1 MRPEML
7 EVLEKYRKKLLAL
20 VGATIFFS
28 CDPKVKGKNGKD
40 GFQIKKF
47 LYRKRN
53 TWPGELRH
61 LNR

>member
-1 MRPEML
+1 ML
-7 EVLEKYRKKLLAL
+7 EVLDKYREESLAL
-20 VGATIFFS
+20 AGPTIFFFAVTLKS
-28 CDPKVKGKNGKD
+28 EVIKANITK

-53 TWPGELRH
+53 TWPGKMGG